1 MSRFGTVIFIVGI
14 VIAVGAGFVVFAI
27 LTFSQPPPA
36 EVPTTELVIAYQN
49 ISSRTEITK
58 DQVGVADWPRT
69 LPTPVGAYRD
79 PTGVVGKLATA
90 PLSPGQ
96 PVTDKVLVDKKD
108 INATKSN
115 AAFLLENG
123 TVGVAMPVTIQNNVA
138 QAVQAGDRV
147 DVIATFQATSPSTA
161 VATQRLLADVLIV
174 NVGNWPNPNE
184 KAQAAGGTAVITM
197 QLKEQ
202 DVLVLE
208 YAKQFAADITLVL
221 RPANDREILTLEPV
235 TFDYIN
241 QRFGFKLPR

>member
-1 MSRFGTVIFIVGI
+1 MNRFGTVVFILGI

-36 EVPTTELVIAYQN
+36 EVPTTKLVIAFQSIN
-49 ISSRTEITK
+49 ARSEIVK
-58 DQVGVADWPRT
+58 EQVGVADWPRT
-69 LPTPVGAYRD
+69 LPTPVGAYQE
-79 PTGVVGKLATA
+79 PSSVVGKLASA

-96 PVTDKVLVDKKD
+96 PVTEKVLIDKKD
-108 INATKSN
+108 VLATHSN
-115 AAFLLENG
+115 AAFLIENG
-123 TVGVAMPVTIQNNVA
+123 SVGVAMPVNIESNVA
-138 QAVQAGDRV
+138 QSVQAGDRV
-147 DVIATFQATSPSTA
+147 DVIATFRGAGGSTA
-161 VATQRLLADVLIV
+161 VATQRLLSDMLIL
-174 NVGNWPNPNE
+174 NVGNWPNPND
-184 KAQAAGGTAVITM
+184 KSQAAGGTAVITL

-208 YAKQFAADITLVL
+208 YAKQFAADLTLVL